1 MFFSR
6 LLYLLLCLFTVSVL
20 LTLRADSLK
29 DESVACDLIAGLGGD
44 RFIELRVIGK
54 RNVADCA
61 AAHADRMVVKLRL
74 VVVAI
79 RPWDLD
85 VCDLPFLGKNI

>member
-1 MFFSR
+1 M
-6 LLYLLLCLFTVSVL
+6 SVL
-20 LTLRADSLK
+20 LTLRADPLK

-74 VVVAI
+74 VVLAV
-79 RPWDLD
+79 RPRDLD